1 MQQFDFDKLKY
12 LYGTVPVILV
22 IHFFSVLLFSVIM
35 WHYVDNL
42 SLAVW
47 VSVSAIVLLFR
58 FYHYLLY
65 SNSSD
70 EELRVQSTL
79 WLHRYYTYILIGGG
93 LWGST
98 ALLLF
103 PQHEIL
109 YQMVVVLFILGLTA
123 TALGIISASWELVVA
138 YALLSFAPVI
148 VRLAWMEDPIY
159 QTIAYIVSAL
169 GILLIFSAKHFGAV
183 IDNAIYSKFALT
195 QAMSDLENTQGR
207 LVSLLDNAPVGIFYY
222 DSSLHITDL
231 NNQMLRMLQLNER
244 ESLIGY
250 DLNSV
255 SDKRILP
262 ALQQVFENAQGRYEG
277 PFYSSFSEE
286 SYYIELSTVPV
297 TDKKRMHQGAV
308 CFVRDLTLEKEAQE
322 TIQQN
327 SLYDPLTKL
336 PNRSLITDRIK
347 LSIEQSRLRHFR
359 AAVLF
364 IDLDHFKH
372 INDDFGHYIGDQLL
386 YQVSQ
391 RLLKQ
396 LRGEDT
402 VARIGGDEFLVLLNN
417 LSYDYT
423 EAAGEAT
430 EIAAGLIDIINSPFT
445 IDGET
450 VSVSASI
457 GINIF
462 SGEEAILPAPVIKRA
477 DIAMFQ
483 AKRTGRQHAELYHES
498 FESSQHELLQME
510 KELRRALD
518 EKEFEL
524 YYQPKVA
531 IDSEKI
537 AQVEALIRWNHP
549 EKGLVM
555 PDEFIP
561 YAEESGLIVRVG
573 EWVME
578 ESIKQIKQ
586 WQKTGAANAI
596 ERVSINVSS
605 HQFNQPDFVDYVRA
619 LVAGNE
625 IAPDMIELELTE
637 SAMIDNS
644 LGAIDKVKALEAFG
658 VHVALDD
665 FGTGYSSL
673 SYLKHLPVS
682 VIKIDR
688 SFITDLKHNE
698 NSMMIVKTIIA
709 IAKSMEL
716 TVVAEGVETDEELEM
731 LKTLGCDYYQGFLCE
746 KALPAKKLE
755 ALISTKAGSLKT
767 FPVEEHP
774 LHVTDTQDNQA

>member
-1 MQQFDFDKLKY
+1 MRQFDFDKLKY
-12 LYGTVPVILV
+12 LYSTVPVILI

-35 WHYVDNL
+35 WHYVDNFA
-42 SLAVW
+42 LAVW

-65 SNSSD
+65 SNSSED
-70 EELRVQSTL
+70 ELRANSTL
-79 WLHRYYTYILIGGG
+79 WLHRYYTYVLIGGG

-103 PQHEIL
+103 PHHEIL

-138 YALLSFAPVI
+138 YALLSFAPII
-148 VRLAWMEDPIY
+148 VRLAWMEDPLY

-169 GILLIFSAKHFGAV
+169 GILLIFSAKHFGTV

-222 DSSLHITDL
+222 DSGMHITDL
-231 NNQMLRMLQLNER
+231 NDQMLKILQLTER

-250 DLNSV
+250 DLDTLT
-255 SDKRILP
+255 DKRILP
-262 ALQQVFENAQGRYEG
+262 ALKEALQNGQGRYEG
-277 PFYSSFSEE
+277 PFYSTFSED
-286 SYYIELSTVPV
+286 SFYIELSTVPV
-297 TDKKRMHQGAV
+297 TDKKRLHQGAI

-322 TIQQN
+322 VIKQN
-327 SLYDPLTKL
+327 SFYDPLTKL
-336 PNRSLITDRIK
+336 PNRSLVTDRIT
-347 LSIEQSRLRHFR
+347 LAIEQSRHHHFHC
-359 AAVLF
+359 AVLF

-372 INDDFGHYIGDQLL
+372 INDDFGHYIGDQVL

-396 LRGEDT
+396 LRAEDT
-402 VARIGGDEFLVLLNN
+402 VARVGGDEFLVLLNT
-417 LSYDYT
+417 LSDDFT
-423 EAAGEAT
+423 EAAGEAM
-430 EIAAGLIDIINSPFT
+430 EIAAGLIDVISGLFT
-445 IDGET
+445 IDGE
-450 VSVSASI
+450 SISLSASI
-457 GINIF
+457 GINVF
-462 SGEEAILPAPVIKRA
+462 NGEEDRLPDPIIKRA

-483 AKRTGRQHAELYHES
+483 AKRTGRQHAELYHDS
-498 FESSQHELLQME
+498 FESSQHELIQME

-549 EKGLVM
+549 EKGLIL
-555 PDEFIP
+555 PEAFIP
-561 YAEESGLIVRVG
+561 YAEETGLIVKIG
-573 EWVME
+573 EWVLE

-586 WQKTGAANAI
+586 WQFTGAANAI
-596 ERVSINVSS
+596 ERVSVNVSS
-605 HQFNQPDFVDYVRA
+605 YQFNQPDFVEYLRA
-619 LVAGNE
+619 LVTGHE
-625 IAPDMIELELTE
+625 IAPGMIELELTE
-637 SAMIDNS
+637 SAMIDNA

-698 NSMMIVKTIIA
+698 NSLMIVKTIIA
-709 IAKSMEL
+709 IAKSMNL
-716 TVVAEGVETDEELEM
+716 TVVAEGVETDEELNM
-731 LKTLGCDYYQGFLCE
+731 LKELGCDYYQGFLCE
-746 KALPAKKLE
+746 KALPVKKLE
-755 ALISTKAGSLKT
+755 ALISTRIGANQSAQNEQL
-767 FPVEEHP
+767 PEHP
-774 LHVTDTQDNQA
+774 THVE